1 MLKLNQSTKFKKDYK
16 TCTRRGYNIN
26 LLLAVVDTLRIPALL
41 PPQNKDHKLSGTY
54 AGCRECHILPDWL
67 LIYQIDENELY
78 LVRTGTHAD
87 LFGI

>member
-41 PPQNKDHKLSGTY
+41 PPQNKDHK
-54 AGCRECHILPDWL
+54 
-67 LIYQIDENELY
+67 
-78 LVRTGTHAD
+78 
-87 LFGI
+87 